1 MGILHAARASTLAL
15 LTLAASLTV
24 AAAAPET
31 DPLPRSPDYRGE
43 IRRGPDGKLMAVPP
57 PSPEPKA
64 EEPPQ
69 PRSSPSPTAGQKILR
84 VGPGTAIATVGEAAR
99 LARDGDIIEIRAGTY
114 SRQPVVWKQKR
125 LTIRGVGERPV
136 MMADGASADDK
147 AIWVI
152 ADGEFDIENIEFRG
166 ARVADGN
173 GAGIRFEHGTLRIRK
188 CAFFDNEMGIL
199 TANFAD
205 ATLEIADSEFGAAP
219 RHRGDLHHL
228 LYVGAI
234 GKFTLVGS
242 RFSGG
247 YRGHLVKSRAREN
260 LVAYN
265 LLADGPQ
272 GQASYELEFPN
283 GGVAYVIGNLIGQ
296 NAATQNPT
304 LVSYG
309 AEGPRWPDNALYLVH
324 NTLTS
329 EFNHGNFLFVWS
341 DKFRP
346 DTEVWVIN
354 NLTVGY
360 GNLAPAPNGRFEG
373 NQNLSRAELIP
384 VEGIPIK
391 LPLNSPLRGSV
402 RPPGSARSVDLLP
415 RAEFAFPVG
424 SRPLVPPSRLAPG
437 AFQ

>member
-1 MGILHAARASTLAL
+1 
-15 LTLAASLTV
+15 
-24 AAAAPET
+24 
-31 DPLPRSPDYRGE
+31 
-43 IRRGPDGKLMAVPP
+43 MAVPS
-57 PSPEPKA
+57 PSPEPKT

-69 PRSSPSPTAGQKILR
+69 PVAPRRRRLGENPAGWPGHRHRHRRGSRKT
-84 VGPGTAIATVGEAAR
+84 GPRRRHHRNPCGHLLAPAGGLEA
-99 LARDGDIIEIRAGTY
+99 
-114 SRQPVVWKQKR
+114 KR

-188 CAFFDNEMGIL
+188 CAFFRQRNGHPDGQFRRRHPGNRRQRIRR
-199 TANFAD
+199 
-205 ATLEIADSEFGAAP
+205 SP

-242 RFSGG
+242 QDSPAATGATWSSPGPGESCGLQPPGG
-247 YRGHLVKSRAREN
+247 R
-260 LVAYN
+260 
-265 LLADGPQ
+265 PQ

-296 NAATQNPT
+296 SAETQNPT

-346 DTEVWVIN
+346 DT
-354 NLTVGY
+354 
-360 GNLAPAPNGRFEG
+360 
-373 NQNLSRAELIP
+373 
-384 VEGIPIK
+384 
-391 LPLNSPLRGSV
+391 GS
-402 RPPGSARSVDLLP
+402 G
-415 RAEFAFPVG
+415 
-424 SRPLVPPSRLAPG
+424 
-437 AFQ
+437 